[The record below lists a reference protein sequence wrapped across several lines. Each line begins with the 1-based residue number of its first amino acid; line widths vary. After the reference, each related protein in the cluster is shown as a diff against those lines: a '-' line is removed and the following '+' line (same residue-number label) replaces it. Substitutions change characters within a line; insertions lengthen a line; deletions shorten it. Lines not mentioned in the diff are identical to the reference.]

1 METAK
6 VTLRGKEYTGQVTD
20 DDAMFFAS
28 MYYNESEQKLAEAGK
43 EQEAFIQL
51 SDRLKN
57 AIDTS
62 SDPKKAEQEITGN
75 IALKIRRA
83 IATNF
88 ETRKIVCWRLLE
100 CFPNLPNDMIYWV
113 NENKFGI
120 RLSMEELITLFMSV
134 IAAAFK
140 VGEELQQQEPTEVK
154 EVASEVILEP
164 IPDTETAVTPR
175 TAEMGER
182 TSQALEL
189 CSKDVSSPS
198 SPIASSSVTTE
209 IDRQIEELKL
219 RKAKLLT

>member
-28 MYYNESEQKLAEAGK
+28 MYYDESEHKLADAGK
-43 EQEAFIQL
+43 EQEAFFQL

-57 AIDTS
+57 AIDS
-62 SDPKKAEQEITGN
+62 SADPEKTEQEITGN

-83 IATNF
+83 IATDF
-88 ETRKIVCWRLLE
+88 DTRKIVCWRLLE
-100 CFPNLPNDMIYWV
+100 CFPNLPNDTIYWV

-134 IAAAFK
+134 IGAAFK
-140 VGEELQQQEPTEVK
+140 VGEELPQKEPLKVRTEV
-154 EVASEVILEP
+154 VLEP
-164 IPDTETAVTPR
+164 IPDTE
-175 TAEMGER
+175 
-182 TSQALEL
+182 
-189 CSKDVSSPS
+189 
-198 SPIASSSVTTE
+198 IAIVPETNE
-209 IDRQIEELKL
+209 IDRQIEELKI

>member
-28 MYYNESEQKLAEAGK
+28 MYYNESEQKLADAGK
-43 EQEAFIQL
+43 EQEAFMQL

-62 SDPKKAEQEITGN
+62 PNPKKAEQEITGN

-88 ETRKIVCWRLLE
+88 DTRKIVCWRLLE

-140 VGEELQQQEPTEVK
+140 VGEELQQQEPAKVRTEV
-154 EVASEVILEP
+154 VLEP
-164 IPDTETAVTPR
+164 IPDTETAVTP
-175 TAEMGER
+175 
-182 TSQALEL
+182 SL
-189 CSKDVSSPS
+189 
-198 SPIASSSVTTE
+198 TTE
-209 IDRQIEELKL
+209 IDRQIEELKI

>member
-28 MYYNESEQKLAEAGK
+28 MYYNESEQKLADAGK
-43 EQEAFIQL
+43 EQEAFMQL

-57 AIDTS
+57 AIDSS

-88 ETRKIVCWRLLE
+88 DTRKIVCWRLLE

-140 VGEELQQQEPTEVK
+140 VGEELQQQEPAKVRTEV
-154 EVASEVILEP
+154 VLEP
-164 IPDTETAVTPR
+164 IPDTETAVTP
-175 TAEMGER
+175 
-182 TSQALEL
+182 SL
-189 CSKDVSSPS
+189 
-198 SPIASSSVTTE
+198 TTE
-209 IDRQIEELKL
+209 IDRQIEELKI